1 MNNLRKVTLQE
12 GVTLW
17 YEDDFCVDIDVEP
30 GVESVFLNDIEEDG
44 PGEFCFDNEDK
55 KSFPDVK
62 ELHIG
67 KMWDILIL
75 TTACFQMSDM

>member
-44 PGEFCFDNEDK
+44 PGEFVLTMK
-55 KSFPDVK
+55 TKSHFR
-62 ELHIG
+62 
-67 KMWDILIL
+67 M
-75 TTACFQMSDM
+75 

>member
-67 KMWDILIL
+67 KKCGIY
-75 TTACFQMSDM
+75 